1 MSQAANDHP
10 RVIVFPPV
18 ILLVTVALAIL
29 LQWLVPLPL
38 PSGIEPAWRIALGAA
53 LVVAGMIACAIAQV
67 TLVHRGTN
75 IVPTKPT
82 TALAIDGIYRLSRNP
97 IYVGGLLGMI
107 GIALAFNIV
116 WLLPLL
122 VPSLLA
128 LHFGVIRREEQYLE
142 AKFGDDYRRYR
153 ARVPRYLLAV

>member
-1 MSQAANDHP
+1 MTQTANDHP
-10 RVIVFPPV
+10 RVVVFPPV
-18 ILLVTVALAIL
+18 ILLATIALAVL
-29 LQWLVPLPL
+29 LQWLAPIRLWA
-38 PSGIEPAWRIALGAA
+38 GFDPAWRIALGTA
-53 LVVAGMIACAIAQV
+53 LVIACMIMCAVAQI

-75 IVPTKPT
+75 ILPTKPT
-82 TALAIDGIYRLSRNP
+82 TALATGGIYRFSRNP
-97 IYVGGLLGMI
+97 IYVGGLFGMI

-142 AKFGDDYRRYR
+142 AKFGDEYRRYCAR
-153 ARVPRYLLAV
+153 APRYLVAV

>member
-1 MSQAANDHP
+1 MARADFLGPGHRS
-10 RVIVFPPV
+10 I
-18 ILLVTVALAIL
+18 T
-29 LQWLVPLPL
+29 
-38 PSGIEPAWRIALGAA
+38 LGAA
-53 LVVAGMIACAIAQV
+53 FVVAGAIACAVAQV
-67 TLVHRGTN
+67 TLVRRGTN

-82 TALAIDGIYRLSRNP
+82 IALATDGIYRFTRNP

-107 GIALAFNIV
+107 GIALAFNVV

-142 AKFGDDYRRYR
+142 AKFGDEYRRYR
-153 ARVPRYLLAV
+153 ARVPRYLVVG